1 MPLFM
6 GLLTLRKSMAKRIT
20 VQVPVRID
28 LAGGWSDVPAYC
40 HTHRGE
46 VVNIAIDRYVTA
58 TCEVDEQR
66 RMEVAYRTETP
77 TGCGLGT
84 SAAMNVALV
93 AAISEQGETGASIA
107 EKAYQIEAVL
117 GNTGGRQ
124 DQWASAFGGVQHLI
138 FEGDEVVRSAL
149 NPSSE
154 FTAWLEQNLMLFDTG
169 LPHVSGRLHES
180 IWSRFERS
188 DANVL
193 QGLGELR
200 KAAELMHQSV
210 LDEEQQGVAS
220 ALHKVMQGVD
230 LLDPALHDPFRS
242 VTEPLTEAGRI
253 TAWKAMGAGG
263 GGVVGMLQSG
273 KADDEAAITSAAEEA
288 GWQRIVWRV
297 EMEGIQRTETISRG

>member
-1 MPLFM
+1 M

-200 KAAELMHQSV
+200 EAAELMHRSV